1 MTKTNKIMEMTD
13 TISDLKAKCSTSQS
27 SLHSAYRAFGI
38 LKQKYETLKESMS
51 QNKSKLVKEIRQDQ
65 LSVVKNRNNNVIVLG
80 QGRFGFC
87 KLVSLS
93 VSGGSVKVAVKHYTE
108 LTPTEAVIDEAC
120 LLSRISHEAFPFV
133 FGVVFGELHNLLIM
147 EACGITEG
155 PGLNIHLPFVELC
168 NQKVYVS
175 LKCHGYTF

>member
-1 MTKTNKIMEMTD
+1 M
-13 TISDLKAKCSTSQS
+13 
-27 SLHSAYRAFGI
+27 
-38 LKQKYETLKESMS
+38 
-51 QNKSKLVKEIRQDQ
+51 
-65 LSVVKNRNNNVIVLG
+65 LG

-108 LTPTEAVIDEAC
+108 LTPKEAVIDEAC

-133 FGVVFGELHNLLIM
+133 FGVVFGGLHNLLII
-147 EACGITEG
+147 EALELQR
-155 PGLNIHLPFVELC
+155 GLNIHLPFVELC